1 MIMKNET
8 PEYISVGEL
17 SVGFSENIM
26 EPTNDLV
33 GKTISLYFE
42 NGKETQLTFM
52 DIETMKYLTIEG
64 EKEERLISSY
74 LAINPRENIYFID
87 FIASYGDTSSVSI
100 VLDMNKG
107 IATVITGILPTT
119 EEMSIPILK
128 RAEQG
133 VSLTPVRTLIEH
145 ASVNLPF
152 ESATL
157 QHEKTTDLIG
167 KRVQFIYSSK
177 DIYEHIYLNEDK
189 YTWHCI
195 SGSEKGLSDT
205 DKCFYY
211 KIDEDFYL
219 FIWIEKVIPT
229 MGIVLEDLNTLRSY
243 GKIYGY
249 ENYSVGKVTNFPVG
263 SYAKIINS

>member
-1 MIMKNET
+1 MITKNET

-26 EPTNDLV
+26 ERTNKLV
-33 GKTISLYFE
+33 GKTISLHFE
-42 NGKETQLTFM
+42 SGKKTQLTFI

-64 EKEERLISSY
+64 EKEERLITSY

-87 FIASYGDTSSVSI
+87 FVASYGDTRSVSI
-100 VLDMNKG
+100 VLDMNKE

-119 EEMSIPILK
+119 EEMAIPILK

-133 VSLTPVRTLIEH
+133 LPLTPVQALIEH
-145 ASVNLPF
+145 ASVNTPDK
-152 ESATL
+152 SAGL
-157 QHEKTTDLIG
+157 QHEKTADLIG

-177 DIYEHIYLNEDK
+177 DIYEHIYLNENM

-211 KIDEDFYL
+211 KIDEDLYL

-229 MGIVLEDLNTLRSY
+229 MGIVVEDLTTLRSY

-249 ENYSVGKVTNFPVG
+249 ENYSAGKVTNFPVG